1 MVILVLIY
9 ETPQGYAVTGGQ
21 DAVVNVFNLEK
32 PRDDPDFSLL
42 GHLDNVCA
50 LHVTPGGTIV
60 SGSWDRSVKIT
71 HSTRIPF
78 HFLQNGQ
85 SLEKL
90 PSGIRIERPSTICV
104 GRTWC
109 GRRPVPDW

>member
-1 MVILVLIY
+1 MVIFAVIH
-9 ETPQGYAVTGGQ
+9 ESPQGYAVTGGQ

-60 SGSWDRSVKIT
+60 SGSWDKSVKIT
-71 HSTRIPF
+71 QSTRIPF
-78 HFLQNGQ
+78 HFLQNG
-85 SLEKL
+85 
-90 PSGIRIERPSTICV
+90 
-104 GRTWC
+104 
-109 GRRPVPDW
+109 